1 MNSYVAPLR
10 DIRFA
15 LFDVIGAETLYQKL
29 GIANAQREIMD
40 AVLDEA
46 AKFTQGVLAPLSSV
60 GDEIG
65 CVHDKT
71 TGAVTTPPG
80 FKAAYAQ
87 FVEAGWN
94 GLTAPEAMGG
104 QDMPES
110 LGAAAA
116 AVGHLNSAPDV
127 DGAIRTRSQGLR
139 SMMSSPSLIR
149 PEPAVT
155 RYASSCSRCLW
166 PRVLRWPGP

>member
-1 MNSYVAPLR
+1 MACCVDRHRNSSMNNYVAPLR

-15 LFDVIGAETLYQKL
+15 LFDVIGAEALYQQL
-29 GIANAQREIMD
+29 GIANAQREVMD

-46 AKFTQGVLAPLSSV
+46 AKFTQSVLAPLSSV

-65 CVHDKT
+65 CVLDKT

-80 FKAAYAQ
+80 FKAAYAK

-110 LGAAAA
+110 LGAAAKEMIDA
-116 AVGHLNSAPDV
+116 ANLSWGNYPLLSH
-127 DGAIRTRSQGLR
+127 GATEALKHH
-139 SMMSSPSLIR
+139 
-149 PEPAVT
+149 
-155 RYASSCSRCLW
+155 
-166 PRVLRWPGP
+166 